1 MDDFLAAAVPV
12 NLGKELHWLNAKRM
26 GDIPNL
32 FQINSQRTVFDFRNS
47 AAGGVMPA
55 RPLQLVGKQVLR
67 PALLIALS
75 SDEPVY
81 EIALLLHCLKFS
93 TLSVT

>member
-1 MDDFLAAAVPV
+1 MGDFLDAAIPV
-12 NLGKELHWLNAKRM
+12 NLGKELHWLNTKRP

-32 FQINSQRTVFDFRNS
+32 IQVNPQRTILDFRNS
-47 AAGGVMPA
+47 AAGGVMPT

-81 EIALLLHCLKFS
+81 KIALLLHCLKFS
-93 TLSVT
+93 TLSVA